1 MSVDATKSDG
11 IPEAQRLPVT
21 VLSGFLGAG
30 KTTLLQHV
38 LDNRDGMRV
47 AVIVNDMSSVNIDA
61 ALVRDGDAALS
72 RTEEKLVQMENGCI
86 CCTLREDLL
95 REVADLARAG
105 KFDYLLI
112 ESTGISEPMP
122 VAETFTF
129 TDENGAGLS
138 DLATLDTMATVIDA
152 GAFPTDLG
160 QGDELRERGIGLGE
174 EDDRTVDD
182 LLVEQV
188 EFADVLVINKIDRVT
203 KEQLGSLQA
212 LLKKLNPGAKQV
224 LAEHGRIDP
233 KEILAT
239 GRFDFE
245 RAASMP
251 GWMAEL
257 RGEESSEQDEYGI
270 RSFVYRARRPFH
282 TQRFHEFIEE
292 DWPGVMRSKGF
303 LWLATRNDY
312 VGMWHQAGGSC
323 ALQGAGAWWATTDSS
338 EWPEDPEI
346 RKDIESNMEGP
357 WGDRR
362 QEIVVIGQNV
372 DEEEMR
378 RRFDACLLT
387 DAEMELGVEGW
398 REFADELVPW
408 VADEEEGRV
417 NGGVAAPS
425 SNEQAAAEQSVG
437 T

>member
-1 MSVDATKSDG
+1 MM
-11 IPEAQRLPVT
+11 PEAVEGDPSSVVRRLPVT

-38 LDNRDGMRV
+38 LDNRDGLRV

-61 ALVRDGDAALS
+61 ALVRDGGAALH

-95 REVADLARAG
+95 REVAELAREG
-105 KFDYLLI
+105 RFDYLLI

-129 TDENGAGLS
+129 ADEDGNGLS
-138 DLATLDTMATVIDA
+138 DLARLDTMATVVDA
-152 GAFPTDLG
+152 SAFPRDLG
-160 QGDELRERGIGLGE
+160 LGDELCERGIGLDE

-188 EFADVLVINKIDRVT
+188 EFADVLVINKVDRVT
-203 KEQLGSLQA
+203 DAELGALQA
-212 LLKKLNPGAKQV
+212 LLKKLNPDAEQV
-224 LAEHGRIDP
+224 VAEYGRVDS
-233 KEILAT
+233 KRILST

-282 TQRFHEFIEE
+282 PQRFHEFIQE
-292 DWPGVMRSKGF
+292 DWPGVLRSKGF
-303 LWLATRNDY
+303 AWLATRHDF

-323 ALQGAGAWWATTDSS
+323 AVSGAGTWWATVGRE
-338 EWPEDPEI
+338 EWPDDREMRAEI
-346 RKDIESNMEGP
+346 EANTVAP
-357 WGDRR
+357 FGDRR
-362 QEIVVIGQNV
+362 QEIVVIGRDV
-372 DEEEMR
+372 DEAELC
-378 RRFDACLLT
+378 RRFDACLL
-387 DAEMELGVEGW
+387 DDEELALGVEGW
-398 REFADELVPW
+398 QGFRDDLMPWLAD
-408 VADEEEGRV
+408 DEEGEPEESEEGSKPGQV
-417 NGGVAAPS
+417 G
-425 SNEQAAAEQSVG
+425 QAALDQE
-437 T
+437 

>member
-1 MSVDATKSDG
+1 MSSQASAGESPVETR
-11 IPEAQRLPVT
+11 RLPVT

-38 LDNRDGMRV
+38 LDNRDGLRV

-61 ALVRDGDAALS
+61 ALVRDGDAELH

-105 KFDYLLI
+105 RFDYLLI

-129 TDENGAGLS
+129 TDEDGKGLS
-138 DLATLDTMATVIDA
+138 DLAALDTMVTVVDA
-152 GAFPTDLG
+152 SAFPRDLG
-160 QGDELRERGIGLGE
+160 QGDELCERGIGLSE

-188 EFADVLVINKIDRVT
+188 EFADVLVINKTDTVDAA
-203 KEQLGSLQA
+203 ELGALQA
-212 LLKKLNPGAKQV
+212 LLRKLNPDAEQV
-224 LAEHGRIDP
+224 LAEHGRVDP
-233 KEILAT
+233 QRILAT

-282 TQRFHEFIEE
+282 PQRFHDFIQE
-292 DWPGVMRSKGF
+292 DWPGVLRSKGF
-303 LWLATRNDY
+303 TWLATRNDH
-312 VGMWHQAGGSC
+312 VGMWHQAGGS
-323 ALQGAGAWWATTDSS
+323 AMLSGAGSWWATVERD
-338 EWPEDPEI
+338 EWPDDPEVLAE
-346 RKDIESNMEGP
+346 IEANSVAP
-357 WGDRR
+357 FGDRR
-362 QEIVVIGQNV
+362 QEIVVIGRDV
-372 DEEEMR
+372 DEADICR
-378 RRFDACLLT
+378 RLDACLLN
-387 DAEMELGVEGW
+387 DEELARGVTEW
-398 REFADELVPW
+398 QTFTDELAPW
-408 VADEEEGRV
+408 MGDEEEEDV
-417 NGGVAAPS
+417 PEQVVDAA
-425 SNEQAAAEQSVG
+425 QA
-437 T
+437 